1 MRWTRLSFFYLMSYL
16 GVGGIGLLVA
26 PDLATRLLGSTGT
39 YPRVV
44 LRLVGGFM
52 VALSLVIIGIVRDR
66 VEVLYPVTLLVRV
79 VLLTTLLWV
88 FVDSR
93 DPMFL
98 SLAGIVALGMMLTAV
113 GLVPDRRGHR

>member
-1 MRWTRLSFFYLMSYL
+1 MSYL

-26 PDLATRLLGSTGT
+26 PHLTTRLLGATGP
-39 YPRVV
+39 YPRVM

-113 GLVPDRRGHR
+113 GLVKDRRGHR